1 MKLTGV
7 NEETLWNN
15 VIAGDQQAFRV
26 LYEASADMLY
36 AYALRY
42 FPDKEMIMDCIHDLF
57 TDLYLQR
64 RNLARQV
71 NIRFY
76 LLVSFRRKLN
86 ASQKKN
92 ARFTLQADM
101 AHAESYFRLTFEAND
116 AQSLIIAE
124 EEQQRA
130 LHLLAAE
137 MNKLPA
143 RQKEILYLKYNC
155 ELSYEEV
162 ARLMQISVPTCR
174 TLAYRAIRQLRQEMP
189 VSTIPAFSLLLL
201 TCLKNF

>member
-1 MKLTGV
+1 MNLTGV

-15 VIAGDQQAFRV
+15 VIAGDQQAFST

-42 FPDKEMIMDCIHDLF
+42 FPDKEMIKDCIHDLF

-64 RNLARQV
+64 ANLARKV
-71 NIRFY
+71 NIKFY

-86 ASQKKN
+86 VSLKKSSLLS
-92 ARFTLQADM
+92 FPDDM
-101 AHAESYFRLTFEAND
+101 SAAESRFQLTFEADN
-116 AQSLIIAE
+116 AQSRIIAQ
-124 EEQQRA
+124 EEQRAVLQR
-130 LHLLAAE
+130 LAVE

-155 ELSYEEV
+155 ELSYEEI
-162 ARLMQISVPTCR
+162 AILMNITVPTCR
-174 TLAYRAIRQLRQEMP
+174 TLAYRAIRQLRQDLPATSIP
-189 VSTIPAFSLLLL
+189 VFGMMLFIF
-201 TCLKNF
+201 LKNF

>member
-42 FPDKEMIMDCIHDLF
+42 FPDREMIMDCIHDLF

-86 ASQKKN
+86 ASLKKN
-92 ARFTLQADM
+92 ARFSFQADM
-101 AHAESYFRLTFEAND
+101 SQAESYFQLTFEAND
-116 AQSLIIAE
+116 AQSRIIAK
-124 EEQQRA
+124 EEQQGA
-130 LHLLAAE
+130 LHRLAAE

-174 TLAYRAIRQLRQEMP
+174 TLAYRAIRQLRQDMP
-189 VSTIPAFSLLLL
+189 VTTMPAFGLLLL

>member
-7 NEETLWNN
+7 NEETLWNG

-57 TDLYLQR
+57 TDLYMQR
-64 RNLARQV
+64 ANLARQV

-86 ASQKKN
+86 ASLKKS
-92 ARFTLQADM
+92 ARFSLPGDM
-101 AHAESYFRLTFEAND
+101 ANADNYFQLTFEAND
-116 AQSLIIAE
+116 VQSLIIAQ

-130 LHLLAAE
+130 MQRLATE

-189 VSTIPAFSLLLL
+189 VTTIPAFSLLLL

>member
-42 FPDKEMIMDCIHDLF
+42 FPDKEMIMDSIHDLF

-64 RNLARQV
+64 SNLARQV

-86 ASQKKN
+86 ASLKKN
-92 ARFTLQADM
+92 ARFSLQADM
-101 AHAESYFRLTFEAND
+101 TRAESYFQLTFEAND
-116 AQSLIIAE
+116 AQSRIIAE
-124 EEQQRA
+124 EEQQGA
-130 LHLLAAE
+130 LRRLAAE

-162 ARLMQISVPTCR
+162 AQLMQISVPTCR
-174 TLAYRAIRQLRQEMP
+174 TLAYRAIRQLRQDMP
-189 VSTIPAFSLLLL
+189 VTTIPAFSMLLF

>member
-86 ASQKKN
+86 ASLKKN
-92 ARFTLQADM
+92 ARFSLQADM
-101 AHAESYFRLTFEAND
+101 TQAESYFQLNFEAND
-116 AQSLIIAE
+116 AQSRIIAA
-124 EEQQRA
+124 EEQQGA
-130 LHLLAAE
+130 LHRLAAE

-174 TLAYRAIRQLRQEMP
+174 TLAYRAIRQLRQDMP
-189 VSTIPAFSLLLL
+189 VTTIPAFSLLLL

>member
-7 NEETLWNN
+7 NEETLWND

-86 ASQKKN
+86 ASLKKN

-101 AHAESYFRLTFEAND
+101 ADAENYFRLTFEAND
-116 AQSLIIAE
+116 AQSRIIAE

-130 LHLLAAE
+130 LHRLAAE

-189 VSTIPAFSLLLL
+189 VTTIPAFSLLLL

>member
-76 LLVSFRRKLN
+76 LLVSFRRKLK
-86 ASQKKN
+86 ASLKK
-92 ARFTLQADM
+92 
-101 AHAESYFRLTFEAND
+101 
-116 AQSLIIAE
+116 
-124 EEQQRA
+124 
-130 LHLLAAE
+130 
-137 MNKLPA
+137 K
-143 RQKEILYLKYNC
+143 
-155 ELSYEEV
+155 
-162 ARLMQISVPTCR
+162 ARLSLQGEM
-174 TLAYRAIRQLRQEMP
+174 ARAVR
-189 VSTIPAFSLLLL
+189 
-201 TCLKNF
+201 